1 MLQKSCSRPY
11 WKALRECRLNAPSLR
26 KVILWASLWERR
38 KQKSLFFL
46 LAVIG
51 CFFFQKLF
59 LGVHRRLIRLLGA
72 GAAGDTETLQKKLKQ
87 DEFLEAEAG
96 WHHGILAAGRVLGRG
111 ARLGRVLAASWP
123 RLGRVLAASWPRLGR
138 VLVASWSL
146 LGRVLV
152 ASWSLI
158 SNPFKKKEEKFLE
171 DPAHRRFFLTF
182 LHE

>member
-1 MLQKSCSRPY
+1 M
-11 WKALRECRLNAPSLR
+11 
-26 KVILWASLWERR
+26 
-38 KQKSLFFL
+38 
-46 LAVIG
+46 G
-51 CFFFQKLF
+51 
-59 LGVHRRLIRLLGA
+59 

-146 LGRVLV
+146 LGRFLV

-158 SNPFKKKEEKFLE
+158 SNPFFKKKEEKFLE
-171 DPAHRRFFLTF
+171 DPAHRPFIFFEIYLF
-182 LHE
+182 YLR